1 LSRLCTPTRSVIS
14 NLIELAHGSAAV
26 VRPAVPD
33 GHAQQVRLV
42 DVRRKRV
49 GPVDGKSSDRE
60 TWGPTNDGS
69 ANGGTEP
76 QIAGV
81 AGCGLNATADGDA
94 PGPRRRG
101 AHGHRGRTVRAAR
114 SFHVDHN
121 GAGIPRCQH
130 RRGSGRASIHLASQ
144 RHSGAGLR
152 PEGPAASH
160 GSGGAVRCPFGR
172 VVRTRRAQVARLGRC
187 SSALLHHVRKLVGDQ
202 LSTLARIRGDVFAP
216 DDDIS
221 SRRVGHCAHALGGM
235 CSPRPGVY
243 SHLAEVVTEAGFHER
258 SDTCVERLAR
268 RGYYLLNDGRR
279 SSLSSVLC
287 VAARLL
293 QARDRMYLVAA
304 RRYCAWSC
312 EVTRLFP
319 RRSLVFL
326 CVCMH
331 LFSTLVHAS
340 RPKR

>member
-1 LSRLCTPTRSVIS
+1 MRSRWLPS
-14 NLIELAHGSAAV
+14 GSAGWNPFRTRCQF
-26 VRPAVPD
+26 RPVHRWQECPPYPCLA
-33 GHAQQVRLV
+33 
-42 DVRRKRV
+42 
-49 GPVDGKSSDRE
+49 SDH
-60 TWGPTNDGS
+60 
-69 ANGGTEP
+69 
-76 QIAGV
+76 
-81 AGCGLNATADGDA
+81 LL
-94 PGPRRRG
+94 PRRRSKRNRSCHRIRPVPSHCWRP
-101 AHGHRGRTVRAAR
+101 HGR
-114 SFHVDHN
+114 SGQCPAQQSPRHHT
-121 GAGIPRCQH
+121 RCQH

>member
-1 LSRLCTPTRSVIS
+1 MSRLCTPTRSVIS

-60 TWGPTNDGS
+60 TWGPTN
-69 ANGGTEP
+69 
-76 QIAGV
+76 
-81 AGCGLNATADGDA
+81 
-94 PGPRRRG
+94 
-101 AHGHRGRTVRAAR
+101 VRAAR

-160 GSGGAVRCPFGR
+160 GSGGAVRSPFGR

-279 SSLSSVLC
+279 SSISSVLC